1 VIEVYA
7 FVDLR
12 IVDASQCLFF
22 VTKLCTVTAEKKKIK
37 EAIYWI
43 LRNICHFFET
53 R

>member
-12 IVDASQCLFF
+12 IVDATQCPFCYKALHHDSR
-22 VTKLCTVTAEKKKIK
+22 KKEKK

-43 LRNICHFFET
+43 LRNIRLFF
-53 R
+53 